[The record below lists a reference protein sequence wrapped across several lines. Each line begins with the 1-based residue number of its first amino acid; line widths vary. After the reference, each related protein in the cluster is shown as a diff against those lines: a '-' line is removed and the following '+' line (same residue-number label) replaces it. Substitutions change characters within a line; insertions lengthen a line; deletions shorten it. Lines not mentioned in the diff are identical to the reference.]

1 VSAGDLLLEGSGT
14 NLLTHSQE
22 FNNATSWT
30 LRNVSTGLLPVVTA
44 NAAIAPDGTL
54 TADRIVF
61 NLSSAGR
68 SDIYHNTFSTA
79 GVQNTTSIW
88 LKSATGTNQTIY
100 LRTQGN
106 VVTITVTPTWQRFS
120 GGGVTSDQIQFGLR
134 DIYTG
139 PVTSADIYAW
149 GAQLEANSYPT
160 SYIPTS
166 GSTATRAAD
175 VSTSATTFGNSW
187 YEQSEGTVYH
197 LYNPFGVGSSRFYS
211 FNDGT
216 ANNQI
221 LGAASNGSG
230 SASNYIEITAASVN
244 QGFLGASGA
253 YSPTL
258 QTGALAYIVNNCAYS
273 KNGGAVLVDTS
284 VTIPTVNTL
293 NLGSAHSNSAI
304 LNGTIR
310 RLTYWPT
317 RLSND
322 TLQTITV

>member
-1 VSAGDLLLEGSGT
+1 
-14 NLLTHSQE
+14 
-22 FNNATSWT
+22 
-30 LRNVSTGLLPVVTA
+30 VTA

-244 QGFLGASGA
+244 QGFLGASEA